1 MKKYIRIIKD
11 FIREII
17 AGKHGNFDI
26 YKFISL
32 LPNNF
37 FRGLFW
43 RIWISCDH
51 DRAVKWYCSKRRNT
65 YLVFGSLLCTA
76 HGIDDN
82 IWKQQCADLDR
93 IMVYP
98 V

>member
-1 MKKYIRIIKD
+1 MKKYLRIIKN

-17 AGKHGNFDI
+17 AGQHGNFAI
-26 YKFISL
+26 FEFISL

-43 RIWISCDH
+43 RIWNYY
-51 DRAVKWYCSKRRNT
+51 DRKGSSEWYLSKRRNT
-65 YLVFGSLLCTA
+65 YLVLGSLACTA
-76 HGIDDN
+76 HGIDDK
-82 IWKQQCADLDR
+82 IWKQQCADLDK
-93 IMVYP
+93 IMAYP